1 MEKIYLFFNGKK
13 MYRNITLTLSVL
25 FIFHGCSMVKGLFGK
40 KAIGDPNDPDF
51 LNKVQELKS
60 AYREGNIQALDE
72 LIEVYENPD
81 LHVKLRVAAGKTLAQ
96 TEHPRA
102 LHAISEMVATT
113 TALDY
118 ALLNESIKM
127 LGMFKENPKAA
138 DALVRS
144 MHKMEDKT
152 NEIHLSLIK
161 NLRRV
166 RTKDQILALLDLYEV
181 AKSNM
186 SRTERLLTESMGAI
200 GNDQVI
206 PILTQ
211 VARDPKI
218 NIGIRNQAVEI
229 LGKKKPDDVAVAFA
243 ELLGDPNT
251 NLEVREFALNTMKGV
266 KEENLVLA
274 LLNTYNMGKTEYYS
288 LLNTMLDALGEFDDL
303 EVKKAVIEIAHSDDY
318 PIDIR
323 KKAIDNLAAF
333 NDPSIVNGL
342 LPMLENKDNYIYY
355 DNIINMVYKLGE
367 EKKNAESVRRMA
379 FKAHF
384 SKRKFD

>member
-1 MEKIYLFFNGKK
+1 
-13 MYRNITLTLSVL
+13 MYKNIIFILSIIFTLQS
-25 FIFHGCSMVKGLFGK
+25 CSMVKGLFGK
-40 KAIGDPNDPDF
+40 KSIGDPNDPDF
-51 LNKVQELKS
+51 LNTVQELKS
-60 AYREGNIQALDE
+60 AYREGNVQALDD
-72 LIEVYENPD
+72 LIEIYEDPD

-102 LHAISEMVATT
+102 LHSISEMVATT

-118 ALLNESIKM
+118 ALLKESIKM

-144 MHKMEDKT
+144 MRKMEDKT
-152 NEIHLSLIK
+152 NEIHITLVK
-161 NLRRV
+161 NLVRV
-166 RTKDQILALLDLYEV
+166 RSKDQILALLDLYEV

-186 SRTERLLTESMGAI
+186 SRTERLLTETMGAI

-211 VARDPKI
+211 VAKDPKI
-218 NIGIRNQAVEI
+218 NIGVRNRAVEI

-288 LLNTMLDALGEFDDL
+288 LLNTMLAALGEFDDP

-318 PIDIR
+318 PMDIR

-333 NDPSIVNGL
+333 NDPSVLNGL
-342 LPMLENKDNYIYY
+342 LPMLENKDNYVYY

-384 SKRKFD
+384 SKREYD

>member
-1 MEKIYLFFNGKK
+1 MMHRHITIILFSIL
-13 MYRNITLTLSVL
+13 MLQ
-25 FIFHGCSMVKGLFGK
+25 GCSTIKGLFGK
-40 KAIGDPNDPDF
+40 KSIGDPNDPDF
-51 LNKVQELKS
+51 LNRVQELKS
-60 AYREGNIQALDE
+60 AYRGGNIRALDE
-72 LIEVYENPD
+72 LIEVYQDPD

-113 TALDY
+113 TAVDY
-118 ALLNESIKM
+118 TLLNESISM
-127 LGMFKENPKAA
+127 LGMFSENPKAA

-144 MHKMEDKT
+144 MRTMEKRT
-152 NEIHLSLIK
+152 NEVHIALVKSL
-161 NLRRV
+161 NRV

-186 SRTERLLTESMGAI
+186 SRTERLLTETLGAI
-200 GNDQVI
+200 GSDQVV
-206 PILTQ
+206 PVLTS

-218 NIGIRNQAVEI
+218 NIGIRNKAVEI
-229 LGKKKPDDVAVAFA
+229 LGKKNPNDVAIAFA

-274 LLNTYNMGKTEYYS
+274 LLNTYNMGKTQYYS
-288 LLNTMLDALGEFDDL
+288 LLNTMLAALGEFDDP

-318 PIDIR
+318 PTDIR

-333 NDPSIVNGL
+333 NDPSVVDGL
-342 LPMLENKDNYIYY
+342 LPMLENKKNYIYY
-355 DNIINMVYKLGE
+355 DNIINMVYALGE
-367 EKKNAESVRRMA
+367 EKKNAEAVRRMA

-384 SKRKFD
+384 SRREHD

>member
-1 MEKIYLFFNGKK
+1 MHK
-13 MYRNITLTLSVL
+13 NITITFLIV
-25 FIFHGCSMVKGLFGK
+25 FIFQGCSMVKGLLGK
-40 KAIGDPNDPDF
+40 KSIGDPNDPDF
-51 LNKVQELKS
+51 LNRVQELKS
-60 AYREGNIQALDE
+60 AYREGNAQALDD
-72 LIEVYENPD
+72 LIEVYEDQN

-102 LHAISEMVATT
+102 LHSISEMVATT

-118 ALLNESIKM
+118 ALLKESIKM

-144 MHKMEDKT
+144 MHAMEDKT
-152 NEIHLSLIK
+152 NEIHITLVK

-186 SRTERLLTESMGAI
+186 SRTERLLTETMGAI

-211 VARDPKI
+211 VAKDPKV
-218 NIGIRNQAVEI
+218 NIGVRNKAVEI

-274 LLNTYNMGKTEYYS
+274 LLNTYNMGKTQYYS
-288 LLNTMLDALGEFDDL
+288 LLNTMLAALGEFDDP
-303 EVKKAVIEIAHSDDY
+303 EVKKAVIEIAHSSDY
-318 PIDIR
+318 PMDIR

-333 NDPSIVNGL
+333 NDPSVLNGL
-342 LPMLENKDNYIYY
+342 LPMLESKDNYMYY

-384 SKRKFD
+384 SKREHD

>member
-1 MEKIYLFFNGKK
+1 MMSRYI
-13 MYRNITLTLSVL
+13 NILLL
-25 FIFHGCSMVKGLFGK
+25 AIFLLQGCSSIKGLFGK
-40 KAIGDPNDPDF
+40 KSIGDPNDPDF

-60 AYREGNIQALDE
+60 AYRGGNIRALDE
-72 LIEVYENPD
+72 LIEVYQDSD
-81 LHVKLRVAAGKTLAQ
+81 LHAKLRVAAGKTLAQ
-96 TEHPRA
+96 TQHPRA

-118 ALLNESIKM
+118 TLLNESISM
-127 LGMFKENPKAA
+127 LGMFSENPKAA
-138 DALVRS
+138 NALVRS
-144 MHKMEDKT
+144 MRTIEKRT
-152 NEIHLSLIK
+152 NEVHIALVKSL
-161 NLRRV
+161 NRV

-186 SRTERLLTESMGAI
+186 SRTERLLTETLGAI
-200 GNDQVI
+200 GSDQVV
-206 PILTQ
+206 PVLTSI
-211 VARDPKI
+211 ARDPKI
-218 NIGIRNQAVEI
+218 NIGIRNKAVEI
-229 LGKKKPDDVAVAFA
+229 LGKKNPTDVAIAFA

-274 LLNTYNMGKTEYYS
+274 LLNTYNMGKTQYYS
-288 LLNTMLDALGEFDDL
+288 LLNTMLAALGEFDDP

-318 PIDIR
+318 PTDIR

-333 NDPSIVNGL
+333 NDPSVVEGL

-355 DNIINMVYKLGE
+355 DNIINMVYSLGE

-384 SKRKFD
+384 SKKEHE

>member
-1 MEKIYLFFNGKK
+1 MPKSYTVDDDYNDSRLDKWFKNKIINLPHSLLEKIL
-13 MYRNITLTLSVL
+13 RQ
-25 FIFHGCSMVKGLFGK
+25 
-40 KAIGDPNDPDF
+40 
-51 LNKVQELKS
+51 NKVKVNKKKTKS
-60 AYREGNIQALDE
+60 SYRLQAGD
-72 LIEVYENPD
+72 LIEIYEDPD

-102 LHAISEMVATT
+102 LHSISEMVATT

-118 ALLNESIKM
+118 ALLKESIKM

-144 MHKMEDKT
+144 MRKMEGKT
-152 NEIHLSLIK
+152 NDIHITLVK
-161 NLRRV
+161 NLVRV
-166 RTKDQILALLDLYEV
+166 RSKDQILALLDLYEV

-186 SRTERLLTESMGAI
+186 SRTERLLTETMGAI

-211 VARDPKI
+211 IAKDPKI
-218 NIGIRNQAVEI
+218 NIGVRNRAVEI

-288 LLNTMLDALGEFDDL
+288 LLNTMLAALGEFDDP
-303 EVKKAVIEIAHSDDY
+303 EVKKAVIEIAHSNDY
-318 PIDIR
+318 PMDIR

-333 NDPSIVNGL
+333 NDPSVLNGL
-342 LPMLENKDNYIYY
+342 LPMLENKDNYVYY
-355 DNIINMVYKLGE
+355 DNILDMIYMLGE
-367 EKKNAESVRRMA
+367 EKIWAEQVRRMA
-379 FKAHF
+379 HKASF
-384 SKRKFD
+384 SKREHE

>member
-1 MEKIYLFFNGKK
+1 MCRQVSILFLSVFLLQNCSTIKGLIGKK
-13 MYRNITLTLSVL
+13 S
-25 FIFHGCSMVKGLFGK
+25 
-40 KAIGDPNDPDF
+40 IGDPNDPDF
-51 LNKVQELKS
+51 LNRVQELKS
-60 AYREGNIQALDE
+60 AYRGGNIRALDE
-72 LIEVYENPD
+72 LIEVYQDSD

-96 TEHPRA
+96 TQHPRA

-113 TALDY
+113 TAVDY
-118 ALLNESIKM
+118 TLLNESISM
-127 LGMFKENPKAA
+127 LGMFSENPKAA

-144 MHKMEDKT
+144 MRKMEKRT
-152 NEIHLSLIK
+152 NEVHIALVKSL
-161 NLRRV
+161 NRV

-186 SRTERLLTESMGAI
+186 SRTERLLTETMGAI
-200 GNDQVI
+200 GSDQVV
-206 PILTQ
+206 PVLTS

-218 NIGIRNQAVEI
+218 NIGIRNKAVEI
-229 LGKKKPDDVAVAFA
+229 LGKKNPDDVAIAFA

-274 LLNTYNMGKTEYYS
+274 LLNTYNMGKTQYYS
-288 LLNTMLDALGEFDDL
+288 LLNTMLAALGEFDDP
-303 EVKKAVIEIAHSDDY
+303 EVKKAVIEIAHSNDY
-318 PIDIR
+318 PTDIR

-333 NDPSIVNGL
+333 NDPSVVDGL
-342 LPMLENKDNYIYY
+342 LPMLEKKENYIYY
-355 DNIINMVYKLGE
+355 DNIINMVYALGE

-384 SKRKFD
+384 SRREHD

>member
-1 MEKIYLFFNGKK
+1 MIRYI
-13 MYRNITLTLSVL
+13 NILLL
-25 FIFHGCSMVKGLFGK
+25 AIFLLQGCSSIKGLFGK
-40 KAIGDPNDPDF
+40 KSIGDPNDPDF
-51 LNKVQELKS
+51 LNRVQELKS
-60 AYREGNIQALDE
+60 AYRGGNIRALDE
-72 LIEVYENPD
+72 LIEVYQDPD
-81 LHVKLRVAAGKTLAQ
+81 LHAKLRVAAGKTLAQ
-96 TEHPRA
+96 TQHPRA

-118 ALLNESIKM
+118 TLLNESISM
-127 LGMFKENPKAA
+127 LGMFSENPKAA
-138 DALVRS
+138 NALVRS
-144 MHKMEDKT
+144 MRTMEKRT
-152 NEIHLSLIK
+152 NEVHIALVKSL
-161 NLRRV
+161 NRV

-186 SRTERLLTESMGAI
+186 SRTERLLTETLGAI
-200 GNDQVI
+200 GSDQVV
-206 PILTQ
+206 PVLTS

-218 NIGIRNQAVEI
+218 NIGIRNKAVEI
-229 LGKKKPDDVAVAFA
+229 LGKKNPTDVAIAFA

-274 LLNTYNMGKTEYYS
+274 LLNTYNMGKTQYYS
-288 LLNTMLDALGEFDDL
+288 LLNTMLAALGEFDDP

-318 PIDIR
+318 PTDIR

-333 NDPSIVNGL
+333 NDPSVVEGL
-342 LPMLENKDNYIYY
+342 LPMLENKENYIYY
-355 DNIINMVYKLGE
+355 DNIINMVYALGE

-384 SKRKFD
+384 SRKEHE

>member
-1 MEKIYLFFNGKK
+1 MGRQLSILF
-13 MYRNITLTLSVL
+13 LSV
-25 FIFHGCSMVKGLFGK
+25 FILQSCSTIKGLFGK
-40 KAIGDPNDPDF
+40 KSIGDPNDPDF
-51 LNKVQELKS
+51 LNQVQELKS
-60 AYREGNIQALDE
+60 AYRGGNIRALDE
-72 LIEVYENPD
+72 LIEVYQDSD

-96 TEHPRA
+96 TQHPRA

-113 TALDY
+113 TAVDY
-118 ALLNESIKM
+118 TLLNESISM
-127 LGMFKENPKAA
+127 LGMFSENPKAA

-144 MHKMEDKT
+144 MRKMEKRT
-152 NEIHLSLIK
+152 NEVHIALVKSL
-161 NLRRV
+161 NRV

-186 SRTERLLTESMGAI
+186 SRTERLLTETMGAI
-200 GNDQVI
+200 GSDQVV
-206 PILTQ
+206 PVLTS

-218 NIGIRNQAVEI
+218 NIGIRNKAVEI
-229 LGKKKPDDVAVAFA
+229 LGKKNPNDVAIAFA

-274 LLNTYNMGKTEYYS
+274 LLNTYNMGKTQYYS
-288 LLNTMLDALGEFDDL
+288 LLNTMLAALGEFDDP
-303 EVKKAVIEIAHSDDY
+303 EVKKAVIEIAHSNDY
-318 PIDIR
+318 PTDIR

-333 NDPSIVNGL
+333 NDPSVVDGL
-342 LPMLENKDNYIYY
+342 LPMLEEKENYIYY
-355 DNIINMVYKLGE
+355 DNIINMVYALGE

-384 SKRKFD
+384 SRREHD

>member
-1 MEKIYLFFNGKK
+1 MYKIIFIIWIIF
-13 MYRNITLTLSVL
+13 VL
-25 FIFHGCSMVKGLFGK
+25 QGCSMVKGLFGK
-40 KAIGDPNDPDF
+40 KSISDPNDPDF
-51 LNKVQELKS
+51 LNTVQELKS
-60 AYREGNIQALDE
+60 AYREGNVQALDD
-72 LIEVYENPD
+72 LIEIYEDPD

-102 LHAISEMVATT
+102 LHSISEMVATT

-118 ALLNESIKM
+118 ALLKESIKM

-144 MHKMEDKT
+144 MRKMEDKT
-152 NEIHLSLIK
+152 NEIHITLVK
-161 NLRRV
+161 NLMRV
-166 RTKDQILALLDLYEV
+166 RSKDQILALLDLYEV

-186 SRTERLLTESMGAI
+186 SRTERLLTETMGAI

-211 VARDPKI
+211 IAKDPKI
-218 NIGIRNQAVEI
+218 NIGVRNRAVEI

-288 LLNTMLDALGEFDDL
+288 LLNTMLAALGEFDDP

-318 PIDIR
+318 PMDIR

-333 NDPSIVNGL
+333 NDPSVLNGL
-342 LPMLENKDNYIYY
+342 LPMLENKDNYVYY

-384 SKRKFD
+384 SKREYD

>member
-1 MEKIYLFFNGKK
+1 MFKTIAFTFSL
-13 MYRNITLTLSVL
+13 
-25 FIFHGCSMVKGLFGK
+25 IFVFQGCSMVKGLFGK

-51 LNKVQELKS
+51 LNRVQELKS

-72 LIEVYENPD
+72 LIEIYEDED
-81 LHVKLRVAAGKTLAQ
+81 LHIKLRIAAGKTLSQ
-96 TEHPRA
+96 SQHPRA
-102 LHAISEMVATT
+102 LHSISEMVATT

-118 ALLNESIKM
+118 ALLKESIKL
-127 LGMFKENPKAA
+127 LGMFEENPKAA

-144 MHKMEDKT
+144 MHTMEEKT
-152 NEIHLSLIK
+152 NEIHITLVK
-161 NLRRV
+161 NLVRV

-186 SRTERLLTESMGAI
+186 SRTEKLLTETMGAL
-200 GNDQVI
+200 GSDQVI

-211 VARDPKI
+211 VAKDPKI
-218 NIGIRNQAVEI
+218 NIGVRNKAVEI
-229 LGKKKPDDVAVAFA
+229 LGKKNPDDVAVAFA

-288 LLNTMLDALGEFDDL
+288 LLNTMLAALGEFDDP
-303 EVKKAVIEIAHSDDY
+303 EVKKAVIEIAHSKDY
-318 PIDIR
+318 PMDIR

-333 NDPSIVNGL
+333 NDPSVLNGL
-342 LPMLENKDNYIYY
+342 LPMLANKDNYIYY

-379 FKAHF
+379 YKAHF
-384 SKRKFD
+384 SKREHD

>member
-1 MEKIYLFFNGKK
+1 MHK
-13 MYRNITLTLSVL
+13 NIIFILSII
-25 FIFHGCSMVKGLFGK
+25 FILPGCSMIKGLFGK
-40 KAIGDPNDPDF
+40 KSIGDPNDPDF
-51 LNKVQELKS
+51 LNTVQELKS
-60 AYREGNIQALDE
+60 AYREGNVQALDD
-72 LIEVYENPD
+72 LIEIYEDPD

-102 LHAISEMVATT
+102 LHSISEMVATT

-118 ALLNESIKM
+118 ALLKESIKM

-144 MHKMEDKT
+144 MRKMEDKT
-152 NEIHLSLIK
+152 NEIHITLVK
-161 NLRRV
+161 NLMRV
-166 RTKDQILALLDLYEV
+166 RSKDQILALLDLYEV

-186 SRTERLLTESMGAI
+186 SRTERLLTETMGAI

-211 VARDPKI
+211 VAKDPKI
-218 NIGIRNQAVEI
+218 NIGVRNRAVEI

-288 LLNTMLDALGEFDDL
+288 LLNTMLAALGEFDDP

-318 PIDIR
+318 PMDIR

-333 NDPSIVNGL
+333 NDPSVLNGL
-342 LPMLENKDNYIYY
+342 LPMLENKDNYVYY

-384 SKRKFD
+384 SKREYD

>member
-1 MEKIYLFFNGKK
+1 MVKHI
-13 MYRNITLTLSVL
+13 NILLL
-25 FIFHGCSMVKGLFGK
+25 AIFLLQGCSTLKGLFGK
-40 KAIGDPNDPDF
+40 KSIGDPNDPDF
-51 LNKVQELKS
+51 LNRVQELKS
-60 AYREGNIQALDE
+60 AYRGGNIRALDE
-72 LIEVYENPD
+72 LIEVYQDPD

-96 TEHPRA
+96 TQHPRA

-118 ALLNESIKM
+118 TLLNESISM
-127 LGMFKENPKAA
+127 LGMFSENPKAA
-138 DALVRS
+138 NALVKS
-144 MHKMEDKT
+144 MRTMEKRT
-152 NEIHLSLIK
+152 NEVHIALVKSL
-161 NLRRV
+161 NRV

-186 SRTERLLTESMGAI
+186 SRTERLLTETLGAI
-200 GNDQVI
+200 GSDQVV
-206 PILTQ
+206 PVLTS

-218 NIGIRNQAVEI
+218 NIGIRNKAVEI
-229 LGKKKPDDVAVAFA
+229 LGKKNPTDVAIAFA

-274 LLNTYNMGKTEYYS
+274 LLNTYNMGKTQYYS
-288 LLNTMLDALGEFDDL
+288 LLNTMLAALGEFDDP
-303 EVKKAVIEIAHSDDY
+303 EVKKAVIEIAHSNDY
-318 PIDIR
+318 PTDIR

-333 NDPSIVNGL
+333 NDPSVVDGL
-342 LPMLENKDNYIYY
+342 LPMLENKENYIYY
-355 DNIINMVYKLGE
+355 DNIINMVYALGE

-384 SKRKFD
+384 SRKEHD

>member
-1 MEKIYLFFNGKK
+1 MMTRY
-13 MYRNITLTLSVL
+13 MYILVL
-25 FIFHGCSMVKGLFGK
+25 ASFLLQGCSSIKGLFGK
-40 KAIGDPNDPDF
+40 KSIGDPNDPDF

-60 AYREGNIQALDE
+60 AYRGGNIRALDE
-72 LIEVYENPD
+72 LIEVYQDTD
-81 LHVKLRVAAGKTLAQ
+81 LHAKLRVAAGKTLAQ
-96 TEHPRA
+96 TQHPRA

-118 ALLNESIKM
+118 TLLNESISM
-127 LGMFKENPKAA
+127 LGMFSENPKAA
-138 DALVRS
+138 NALVRS
-144 MHKMEDKT
+144 MRTMEKRT
-152 NEIHLSLIK
+152 NEVHIALVKSL
-161 NLRRV
+161 NRV

-186 SRTERLLTESMGAI
+186 SRTERLLTETLGAI
-200 GNDQVI
+200 GSDQVV
-206 PILTQ
+206 PVLTS

-218 NIGIRNQAVEI
+218 NIGIRNKAVEI
-229 LGKKKPDDVAVAFA
+229 LGKKNPTDVAIAFA

-274 LLNTYNMGKTEYYS
+274 LLNTYNMGKTQYYS
-288 LLNTMLDALGEFDDL
+288 LLNTMLAALGEFDDP
-303 EVKKAVIEIAHSDDY
+303 EVKKAVIEIAHSNDY
-318 PIDIR
+318 PTDIR

-333 NDPSIVNGL
+333 NDPSVVEGL
-342 LPMLENKDNYIYY
+342 LPMLENKENYIYY
-355 DNIINMVYKLGE
+355 DNIINMVYALGE

-384 SKRKFD
+384 SRKEHE